1 MFRSL
6 NSEICQKIKVM
17 ITRIKELPDN
27 MVGFL
32 ATDEVS
38 AKDFIDVVMPEV
50 EKFIEKKD
58 KLNYMLVIETDLSKF
73 TAGAWFQAAKP
84 DPPPAPRAPPPR
96 RKLRRCARAGTARR
110 SDLRASVRSDRG
122 ATLLPAGRPCCRRRG
137 RGLEAQHRSQRTDL
151 RSTRLRSRVPGTC
164 PARCEGDSPTPPRPS
179 LTRTRP
185 TARTR
190 RTRCS
195 CAPTR

>member
-6 NSEICQKIKVM
+6 ISEICQKIKVM

-58 KLNYMLVIETDLSKF
+58 KLNYMLVIETDLAKF
-73 TAGAWFQAAKP
+73 STGAWFQDALMGVKTITKWHRAAIVYDSQSIQNFTEVFSKIMIGEFKGF
-84 DPPPAPRAPPPR
+84 D
-96 RKLRRCARAGTARR
+96 KKDYDTAVKWT
-110 SDLRASVRSDRG
+110 SEQIDL
-122 ATLLPAGRPCCRRRG
+122 
-137 RGLEAQHRSQRTDL
+137 
-151 RSTRLRSRVPGTC
+151 
-164 PARCEGDSPTPPRPS
+164 
-179 LTRTRP
+179 
-185 TARTR
+185 
-190 RTRCS
+190 
-195 CAPTR
+195 

>member
-6 NSEICQKIKVM
+6 ISEICQKIKVM

-73 TAGAWFQAAKP
+73 TAGAWFQDVMLGVKTLTKWNRAAIVYDSEIVQDFTEIFSKIMIGEFKGFNKK
-84 DPPPAPRAPPPR
+84 DYD
-96 RKLRRCARAGTARR
+96 TAVKWT
-110 SDLRASVRSDRG
+110 SEQIDL
-122 ATLLPAGRPCCRRRG
+122 
-137 RGLEAQHRSQRTDL
+137 
-151 RSTRLRSRVPGTC
+151 
-164 PARCEGDSPTPPRPS
+164 
-179 LTRTRP
+179 
-185 TARTR
+185 
-190 RTRCS
+190 
-195 CAPTR
+195 

>member
-6 NSEICQKIKVM
+6 ISEICQKKIKVM

-58 KLNYMLVIETDLSKF
+58 KLNYMLVIKTDLAKF
-73 TAGAWFQAAKP
+73 STGAWFQDALMGVKTITKWHRAAIVYDSQSIQNFTEVFSKIMIGEFRGF
-84 DPPPAPRAPPPR
+84 D
-96 RKLRRCARAGTARR
+96 KKDYETAVKWT
-110 SDLRASVRSDRG
+110 SEQIDL
-122 ATLLPAGRPCCRRRG
+122 
-137 RGLEAQHRSQRTDL
+137 
-151 RSTRLRSRVPGTC
+151 
-164 PARCEGDSPTPPRPS
+164 
-179 LTRTRP
+179 
-185 TARTR
+185 
-190 RTRCS
+190 
-195 CAPTR
+195 

>member
-1 MFRSL
+1 
-6 NSEICQKIKVM
+6 M

-73 TAGAWFQAAKP
+73 TAGAWFQDAMLGVKTLTKWNRAAIVTDKEGVKNFT
-84 DPPPAPRAPPPR
+84 DIF
-96 RKLRRCARAGTARR
+96 
-110 SDLRASVRSDRG
+110 SV
-122 ATLLPAGRPCCRRRG
+122 LM
-137 RGLEAQHRSQRTDL
+137 
-151 RSTRLRSRVPGTC
+151 PGEFKSFPKENLYNALYWC
-164 PARCEGDSPTPPRPS
+164 QNGNEVES
-179 LTRTRP
+179 
-185 TARTR
+185 
-190 RTRCS
+190 
-195 CAPTR
+195 